1 MACKVGYRSTWAI
14 GMRARPDRGARRRVP
29 NRKGVE
35 DCQVGRTAVMGSK
48 TVDNADPEADVA
60 VEPTAPRS
68 LESWLK
74 RELQALYDESEQ
86 EPLPPGVAEL
96 VSRLEEKLRGAKRAP
111 GNKEETTGEGSDR
124 DPTRGPEKT
133 KKGKKP

>member
-1 MACKVGYRSTWAI
+1 
-14 GMRARPDRGARRRVP
+14 
-29 NRKGVE
+29 
-35 DCQVGRTAVMGSK
+35 MGSK
-48 TVDNADPEADVA
+48 TVDNADPETDVA
-60 VEPTAPRS
+60 VEPTAPHS

-96 VSRLEEKLRGAKRAP
+96 VARLEEKLRGAKRAP
-111 GNKEETTGEGSDR
+111 GNDEETTGEESGQG
-124 DPTRGPEKT
+124 PTRGPENT

>member
-1 MACKVGYRSTWAI
+1 
-14 GMRARPDRGARRRVP
+14 
-29 NRKGVE
+29 
-35 DCQVGRTAVMGSK
+35 MGSK

-96 VSRLEEKLRGAKRAP
+96 VARLEEKLRGAKRAP
-111 GNKEETTGEGSDR
+111 GDDNEETTGKETGR
-124 DPTRGPEKT
+124 GPTRGPENT
-133 KKGKKP
+133 KKG